1 MIAGDNHPRFLQHGP
16 MPSDLFSDLT
26 DRGLVRQS
34 TDATA
39 LRDWLTTPGR
49 RIYAGFDPTA
59 DSLHVGHLV
68 AIMLLR
74 RVAAAGHEP
83 IALIGGATG
92 MIGDPSGRS
101 EERNLLS
108 PETLQANITAVEAQ
122 IRRLLESVGQP
133 VHVVNNA
140 DWMRG
145 VGYLEFLRDVG
156 KHVPLSQMLGKDSV
170 KSRLERDG
178 GLSYTEF
185 SYMLLQAWDFV
196 QLADSHDCRVQ
207 IGGSDQ
213 WGNITAGI
221 ELGRRLR
228 SLDLHGITCPLLTKA
243 DGTKMGK
250 TASGAVWL
258 DPARTSP
265 YRFYQ
270 YWINLDDHDAGC
282 CLERLTEVPLT
293 ACQALTAER
302 ADNPAGRA
310 TQRRLAEELTRL
322 VHGEA
327 GLQAAQQATAVFFGA
342 AFESL
347 DDATLAEIFADV
359 PSHDFARQRL
369 DGEGLPLTE
378 ALAAAGLA
386 ATRSAARRT
395 IEQGGAYLNNN
406 RITDHAYRITPND
419 LRDRSLIVLRSG
431 KKSYA
436 VARFNAG
443 S

>member
-1 MIAGDNHPRFLQHGP
+1 
-16 MPSDLFSDLT
+16 MPSDLLTDLT
-26 DRGLVRQS
+26 NRGLVHQS
-34 TDATA
+34 TDGAA
-39 LRDWLTTPGR
+39 LRDWLATAGR

-101 EERNLLS
+101 EERNLLAAA
-108 PETLQANITAVEAQ
+108 TLQANITAVEAQ

-156 KHVPLSQMLGKDSV
+156 KHVSLSQMLAKDSV
-170 KSRLERDG
+170 KSRLDRDG

-196 QLADSHDCRVQ
+196 HLADSHDCRVQ

-228 SLDLHGITCPLLTKA
+228 SLEFHGITCPLLTKS

-270 YWINLDDHDAGC
+270 YWINLDDQDAGT
-282 CLERLTEVPLT
+282 CLERLTELPLD
-293 ACQALTAER
+293 ACHELAAER
-302 ADNPAGRA
+302 AANPAGRA

-322 VHGEA
+322 VHGSD
-327 GLQAAQQATAVFFGA
+327 GLQAAEQATAVFFGA
-342 AFESL
+342 EIESL

-359 PSHDFARQRL
+359 PSHDFPRQQL
-369 DGEGLPLTE
+369 EGEGLALTT
-378 ALAAAGLA
+378 ALAETGLA
-386 ATRSAARRT
+386 ASRSAARRT
-395 IEQGGAYLNNN
+395 IAQGGASLNN
-406 RITDHAYRITPND
+406 RRVTDPAYRITGTD
-419 LRDRSLIVLRSG
+419 LGGRSLLVLRSG

-436 VARFNAG
+436 VARFHSTG
-443 S
+443 P

>member
-1 MIAGDNHPRFLQHGP
+1 
-16 MPSDLFSDLT
+16 MPHDLLT
-26 DRGLVRQS
+26 EFEARGLVHQS

-39 LRDWLTTPGR
+39 LRDWLSTPGR
-49 RIYAGFDPTA
+49 RVYAGFDPTA

-68 AIMLLR
+68 ALMLLR
-74 RVAAAGHEP
+74 RVARAGHEP
-83 IALIGGATG
+83 VALVGGATG

-108 PETLQANITAVEAQ
+108 PDELAANIAGVERQ
-122 IRRLLESVGQP
+122 IRGVLATAGDR

-170 KSRLERDG
+170 KSRLDRDG

-196 QLADSHDCRVQ
+196 HLSDALDCRVQ

-228 SLDLHGITCPLLTKA
+228 SRDLHGITCPLLTKA

-250 TASGAVWL
+250 TASGAIWL
-258 DPARTSP
+258 DPRRTSP

-270 YWINLDDHDAGC
+270 YWINLDDDDAGR
-282 CLERLTEVPLT
+282 CLLRLTEVPLDEI
-293 ACQALTAER
+293 AAIGEQR
-302 ADNPAGRA
+302 AANPAARD
-310 TQRRLAEELTRL
+310 TQKRLAEELTRL
-322 VHGEA
+322 VHGDA
-327 GLQAAQQATAVFFGA
+327 GLAAARQATEIFFGA
-342 AFESL
+342 EIASL
-347 DDATLAEIFADV
+347 DDAALSEIFADV
-359 PSHDFARQRL
+359 PSHEFARSTL
-369 DGEGLPLTE
+369 DGDGLLLVE
-378 ALAAAGLA
+378 ALKATGLA
-386 ATRSAARRT
+386 AGTTAARRT
-395 IEQGGAYLNNN
+395 VEQGGAYVNN
-406 RITDHAYRITPND
+406 RRVTDVTHRLTAAD
-419 LRDRSLIVLRSG
+419 LVGSSTLVLRSG

-436 VARFNAG
+436 VARFA
-443 S
+443 

>member
-1 MIAGDNHPRFLQHGP
+1 MTH
-16 MPSDLFSDLT
+16 DLFAEFEN
-26 DRGLVRQS
+26 RGLVHQS
-34 TDATA
+34 TDPAS
-39 LRDWLTTPGR
+39 LRAWLASGSR
-49 RIYAGFDPTA
+49 RVYAGFDPTA

-68 AIMLLR
+68 ALLLLR

-83 IALIGGATG
+83 VALIGGATG

-108 PETLQANITAVEAQ
+108 PEELAANVAGVERQ
-122 IRRLLESVGQP
+122 IRGILSGTGQT

-145 VGYLEFLRDVG
+145 VGYLAFLRDVG

-196 QLADSHDCRVQ
+196 HLSDALDCRVQ

-228 SLDLHGITCPLLTKA
+228 SRDLHGITCPLLTKS

-250 TASGAVWL
+250 TASGAIWL
-258 DPARTSP
+258 DPKRTSP

-270 YWINLDDHDAGC
+270 YWINLDDDDAGR
-282 CLERLTEVPLT
+282 CLHRLTELSLDER
-293 ACQALTAER
+293 QALDASR
-302 ADNPAGRA
+302 AANPAARE
-310 TQRRLAEELTRL
+310 TQKRLAEALTHL
-322 VHGEA
+322 VHGPE
-327 GLQAAQQATAVFFGA
+327 GLSAAQQATAIFFGA
-342 AFESL
+342 EISSL
-347 DDATLAEIFADV
+347 NDAQLAEIFAEV
-359 PSHDFARQRL
+359 PSCEFPRASL
-369 DGEGLPLTE
+369 DGEGLALLEAFELTK
-378 ALAAAGLA
+378 LAAS
-386 ATRSAARRT
+386 RSQARRT
-395 IEQGGAYLNNN
+395 IDQGGAYVNN
-406 RITDHAYRITPND
+406 RRISDPAYRLTSRD
-419 LRDRSLIVLRSG
+419 LAGQATLILRSG
-431 KKSYA
+431 KKAYA
-436 VARFNAG
+436 LARFK
-443 S
+443 

>member
-1 MIAGDNHPRFLQHGP
+1 
-16 MPSDLFSDLT
+16 MPDLLADFEA
-26 DRGLVRQS
+26 RGLVNQS
-34 TDATA
+34 TDAAA
-39 LRDWLTTPGR
+39 LRDWLATPGR
-49 RIYAGFDPTA
+49 RVYAGFDPTA

-68 AIMLLR
+68 ALVLLR

-83 IALIGGATG
+83 VALVGGATG

-108 PETLQANITAVEAQ
+108 PDDLAANIAGVERQ
-122 IRRLLESVGQP
+122 IRGVLASTGQT

-156 KHVPLSQMLGKDSV
+156 KHVPLGQMLGKDSV
-170 KSRLERDG
+170 KSRLDREG
-178 GLSYTEF
+178 GISYTEF

-196 QLADSHDCRVQ
+196 HLSDALDCRVQ

-228 SLDLHGITCPLLTKA
+228 SRELHGITCPLLTKA

-250 TASGAVWL
+250 TAAGAVWL
-258 DPARTSP
+258 DPRRTSP

-270 YWINLDDHDAGC
+270 YWINLEDDDAGR
-282 CLERLTEVPLT
+282 CLLRLTELPLEEIR
-293 ACQALTAER
+293 ALDER
-302 ADNPAGRA
+302 RA
-310 TQRRLAEELTRL
+310 TAPAARDTQKRIAEELTRL

-327 GLQAAQQATAVFFGA
+327 GLAAARQATEIFFGA
-342 AFESL
+342 EITAL
-347 DDATLAEIFADV
+347 DDAALAEIFADV
-359 PSHDFARQRL
+359 PSHEFARTTL
-369 DGEGLPLTE
+369 DGDGLPLVE
-378 ALAAAGLA
+378 ALKATGLA
-386 ATRSAARRT
+386 ASTSAARRT
-395 IEQGGAYLNNN
+395 IEQGGAYVNN
-406 RITDHAYRITPND
+406 RRVGDVAHRLTPRD
-419 LRDRSLIVLRSG
+419 LAGAATLVLRSG

-436 VARFNAG
+436 LARFTL
-443 S
+443 

>member
-1 MIAGDNHPRFLQHGP
+1 
-16 MPSDLFSDLT
+16 MPHDLVADFTS
-26 DRGLVRQS
+26 RGLIHQS
-34 TDATA
+34 TDASA
-39 LRDWLTTPGR
+39 LSEWLATPGR

-108 PETLQANITAVEAQ
+108 AETLAANIAAVDTQ
-122 IRRLLESVGQP
+122 IRGLLESAGQP

-156 KHVPLSQMLGKDSV
+156 KHVPLTQMLGKDSV
-170 KSRLERDG
+170 KSRLDRDG

-196 QLADSHDCRVQ
+196 HLADSHDCRVQ

-228 SLDLHGITCPLLTKA
+228 SLDFHGITCPLLTKA

-250 TASGAVWL
+250 TASGAIWL

-270 YWINLDDHDAGC
+270 YWINLDDEDAQR
-282 CLERLTEVPLT
+282 CLYRLTELPIE
-293 ACQALTAER
+293 ACQELTAEQT
-302 ADNPAGRA
+302 ANPAGRV
-310 TQRRLAEELTRL
+310 TQRRLADEITRL
-322 VHGEA
+322 VHGDS
-327 GLQAAQQATAVFFGA
+327 GLEAAQQATAVFFGGTL
-342 AFESL
+342 ESL
-347 DDATLAEIFADV
+347 DDQTLGDIFADV
-359 PSHDFARQRL
+359 PSHEFLPEQL

-378 ALAAAGLA
+378 ALT
-386 ATRSAARRT
+386 ATKLSASRSAARRT
-395 IEQGGAYLNNN
+395 IEQGGAYINNA
-406 RITDHAYRITPND
+406 RINDSGYRITRAD
-419 LRDRSLIVLRSG
+419 LAGRELLVLRSG

-436 VARFNAG
+436 VARF
-443 S
+443 SQSTS

>member
-1 MIAGDNHPRFLQHGP
+1 
-16 MPSDLFSDLT
+16 MPSDLLSDLT
-26 DRGLVRQS
+26 DRGLVHQS

-39 LRDWLTTPGR
+39 LRDWLKTPGR
-49 RIYAGFDPTA
+49 RVYAGFDPTA

-101 EERNLLS
+101 EERNLLA
-108 PETLQANITAVEAQ
+108 PDTLRTNIAAVESQ
-122 IRRLLESVGQP
+122 IRQLLESVGQP

-156 KHVPLSQMLGKDSV
+156 KHVPLSQMLAKDSV
-170 KSRLERDG
+170 KSRLDRDG

-196 QLADSHDCRVQ
+196 QLADSHDCLVQ

-228 SLDLHGITCPLLTKA
+228 SLNLHGITCPLLTKA

-270 YWINLDDHDAGC
+270 YWINLDDNDAGS
-282 CLERLTEVPLT
+282 CLERLTEVPLA
-293 ACQALTAER
+293 ACRELAAER
-302 ADNPAGRA
+302 AENASGRA

-322 VHGEA
+322 VHGED
-327 GLQAAQQATAVFFGA
+327 GLRSAQQATAIFFGA
-342 AFESL
+342 AIESL

-359 PSHDFARQRL
+359 PSHDFSRHQL
-369 DGEGLPLTE
+369 EGEGLPLTE
-378 ALAAAGLA
+378 ALTAAGLA

-395 IEQGGAYLNNN
+395 IEQGGAYLNNG
-406 RITDHAYRITPND
+406 RITDHAYRITGAD
-419 LRDRSLIVLRSG
+419 LGGRSLLVLRSG

-436 VARFNAG
+436 VARFNTG
-443 S
+443 

>member
-1 MIAGDNHPRFLQHGP
+1 
-16 MPSDLFSDLT
+16 MPTDLFTDLT
-26 DRGLVRQS
+26 DRGLVHQS
-34 TDATA
+34 TDASA
-39 LRDWLTTPGR
+39 LQAWLKTPGR
-49 RIYAGFDPTA
+49 RVYAGFDPTA

-108 PETLQANITAVEAQ
+108 PETLQANIAAVEDQ

-196 QLADSHDCRVQ
+196 HLADSLDCRVQ

-258 DPARTSP
+258 DPTRTSP

-270 YWINLDDHDAGC
+270 YWINLDDDDAGC

-293 ACQALTAER
+293 VCHDLAAER
-302 ADNPAGRA
+302 TQNPSGRG

-322 VHGEA
+322 VHGET
-327 GLQAAQQATAVFFGA
+327 GLQAAQQATAVFFGGSI
-342 AFESL
+342 ESL
-347 DDATLAEIFADV
+347 DDATLNEIFADV
-359 PSHDFARQRL
+359 PSHDFSRQQL
-369 DGEGLPLTE
+369 EGDGLLLTE
-378 ALAAAGLA
+378 ALTAAGLS

-406 RITDHAYRITPND
+406 RITDHTYRIKPAD
-419 LRDRSLIVLRSG
+419 LGDRLLIVLRSG

-443 S
+443 